1 MKALWINCLHMVFG
15 AVVGVFSMLY
25 VMNYKLA
32 LSYQGKPQ
40 FFEIELETFEQIDR
54 TNDQSGVIK
63 L

>member
-1 MKALWINCLHMVFG
+1 MVFG

-40 FFEIELETFEQIDR
+40 FFEIELETFEQFDR
-54 TNDQSGVIK
+54 TNDQSGVTK